1 MIYDVIVVGAGH
13 AGCEAAAAAARCGA
27 SVCLLTLHE
36 ADIGTLSCNPAVGGL
51 GKAHLVAEI
60 DALDGLMARVADSAA
75 VQFRL
80 LNRSKGPAV
89 QGLRL
94 QIDRRRYRAAMREA
108 VLATPGL
115 YLVLGT
121 ASAFLI
127 DAEAKRVI
135 GVRTNQADI
144 HSREVIVT
152 TGTFLSS
159 RMYHGLKATSGG
171 RSGAASSDGL
181 ACSLA
186 QLGLPVARLKTG
198 TPPRLDGRTID
209 WAKLAMQAGD
219 AVRIGFGQSSFDRS
233 QPQLACAVTYTTPA
247 THDVVRR
254 NIGLAPV
261 YAGAI
266 NGVGP
271 RYCPS
276 LEDKV
281 MRFPDRDRHQVF
293 LEPEG
298 FGDHVIYPNGISTS
312 LPTDVQTQLLQTIPG
327 LERVEILEPGYAVEY
342 DHIDPRC
349 LTRCLAV
356 KGWLGLFLAGQI
368 NGTTGYEE
376 AAGQGMVAGI
386 NAAQRALGRPEVG
399 FDRASSYLGVMVDD
413 LTTQGVTEPY
423 RMFTS
428 RAEYRLRLR
437 IDNAAARL
445 TPIGIAAGVVGA
457 AGAARYAARSEAQA
471 HAMLLLGALTA
482 TPAEVAHVTKVRQD
496 GVRRTANEWL
506 ECAAVTWTIAVALW
520 PVLRSISD
528 DIGQTIATD
537 ARYSTFVRRQD
548 NDVVEL
554 KRNDQLRLG
563 EDLQYAGIAGLST
576 EMVERLTRARPETL
590 GAASR
595 LSGMTPGALTALLS
609 YVRVAA

>member
-1 MIYDVIVVGAGH
+1 MVYDVIVIGAGH
-13 AGCEAAAAAARCGA
+13 AGCEAATAAARCGA
-27 SVCLLTLHE
+27 SVCLLTLCE
-36 ADIGTLSCNPAVGGL
+36 ADIGTLSCNPAIGGI

-60 DALDGLMARVADSAA
+60 DALDGLMARVAEDAA

-89 QGLRL
+89 QGPRL
-94 QIDRRRYRAAMREA
+94 QLDRRRYRAAMCKA
-108 VLATPGL
+108 VFAMPRLHV
-115 YLVLGT
+115 VLG
-121 ASAFLI
+121 AVSALLT
-127 DAEAKRVI
+127 DSVSKRII
-135 GVRTNQADI
+135 GVRTNYGFL
-144 HSREVIVT
+144 HGREVIVT

-159 RMYHGLKATSGG
+159 RMYHGLIATPGG
-171 RSGAASSDGL
+171 RSGAGSSDGL
-181 ACSLA
+181 ARSLVD
-186 QLGLPVARLKTG
+186 LGLPVSRLKTG

-209 WAKLAMQAGD
+209 WAALAMQAGD
-219 AVRIGFGQSSFDRS
+219 AVRIGFGMPRVDQDR
-233 QPQLACAVTYTTPA
+233 PQLACAVTYTNAT

-266 NGVGP
+266 DGVGP

-298 FGDHVIYPNGISTS
+298 FSDHVIYPNGISTS
-312 LPTDVQTQLLQTIPG
+312 LPAVVQTELVHTIPG
-327 LERVEILEPGYAVEY
+327 LERAEILEPGYAVEY

-349 LTRCLAV
+349 LTRCLSV
-356 KGWLGLFLAGQI
+356 KGWSGLFLAGQI

-376 AAGQGMVAGI
+376 AAGQGIVAGM

-399 FDRASSYLGVMVDD
+399 FDRASSYLGVMIDD

-437 IDNAAARL
+437 IDNAADRI
-445 TPIGIAAGVVGA
+445 TPIGITAGVVGA
-457 AGAARYAARSEAQA
+457 IAEAQYAAQSNARTRARA
-471 HAMLLLGALTA
+471 LLEVLAA
-482 TPAEVAHVTKVRQD
+482 TPAQVARVTDVRQD
-496 GVRRTANEWL
+496 GVRRTASEWL
-506 ECAAVTWTIAVALW
+506 QCAAVTWPVAVTLW
-520 PVLRSISD
+520 PVLASVSGE
-528 DIGQTIATD
+528 IGESLTTD
-537 ARYSTFVRRQD
+537 ARYLTFARRQD
-548 NDVVEL
+548 SAVVEL
-554 KRNDQLRLG
+554 RRNDQLRLNQN
-563 EDLQYAGIAGLST
+563 LRYADVAGLST
-576 EMVERLTRARPETL
+576 EMVERLTYARPETL

-595 LSGMTPGALTALLS
+595 LPGITAGALTALLGH
-609 YVRVAA
+609 VRVAS